1 MLRKKKLFKN
11 TEEEMKTVLESRGLW
26 NSRFV
31 EELGMKYKKMIVLL
45 AGRCLQF
52 GSRLEMED
60 LLQTG
65 YLALYDALD
74 RYKDVKQG
82 SKLSTYCYNLIRWR
96 MMEKSGLES
105 EEQISLDAPSIQANA
120 SGDDESPSIYEAIP
134 SHCPTPFDEALREE
148 IRQSVKNLPTR
159 LQEVIRLRYS
169 DDMSFDDIGKVF
181 GVTRQR
187 AEQLEKKA
195 LSLLRKKLSV

>member
-11 TEEEMKTVLESRGLW
+11 TEDEMKTVLESRGLW

-31 EELGMKYKKMIVLL
+31 EEIGMKYKKMIVLL
-45 AGRCLQF
+45 AGRCLRF

-74 RYKDVKQG
+74 RYKDVKRG

-96 MMEKSGLES
+96 MMEKSGLDGDDPV
-105 EEQISLDAPSIQANA
+105 SLDAPSIPSNT
-120 SGDDESPSIYEAIP
+120 SDDDESASIYEAIP
-134 SHCPTPFDEALREE
+134 SHCPTPFDETLREE
-148 IRQSVKNLPTR
+148 IRQSVKNLPPR
-159 LQEVIRLRYS
+159 LQHVIRLRYS
-169 DDMSFDDIGKVF
+169 DDLSFDDIGKVF
-181 GVTRQR
+181 GVSRQR

-195 LSLLRKKLSV
+195 LSLLRKKFSV

>member
-1 MLRKKKLFKN
+1 MPRKKKLYNN
-11 TEEEMKTVLESRGLW
+11 TESEMKTVLESRGLW
-26 NSRFV
+26 SSRFI
-31 EELGMKYKKMIVLL
+31 EEIGIKYKKMIVLL
-45 AGRCLQF
+45 AARSLQL

-74 RYKDVKQG
+74 RYKDVQHG

-96 MMEKSGLES
+96 MIEKSGLGDQEAV
-105 EEQISLDAPSIQANA
+105 SLDGP
-120 SGDDESPSIYEAIP
+120 AIP
-134 SHCPTPFDEALREE
+134 SNTSDDDDPPSICETIPSLFPTPFDEALGKE
-148 IRQSVKNLPTR
+148 IRHSVERLPLR
-159 LQEVIRLRYS
+159 LQEVIRMRYS

-181 GVTRQR
+181 GVSRQR

-195 LSLLRKKLSV
+195 ISLLRRKLAV

>member
-11 TEEEMKTVLESRGLW
+11 TEDEMKTVLESRGLW

-31 EELGMKYKKMIVLL
+31 EEIGMKYKKMIVLL
-45 AGRCLQF
+45 AGRCLRF

-74 RYKDVKQG
+74 RYKDEERG

-96 MMEKSGLES
+96 MMEKSGLDG
-105 EEQISLDAPSIQANA
+105 EEAVSLDAPSIPANA
-120 SGDDESPSIYEAIP
+120 SDDDESPSIYEAIP
-134 SHCPTPFDEALREE
+134 SHYPTPFDETLWEE
-148 IRQSVKNLPTR
+148 IQQSVKNLPTR
-159 LQEVIRLRYS
+159 LQHVIRLRYS

>member
-11 TEEEMKTVLESRGLW
+11 TEDEMKTVLESRGLW

-31 EELGMKYKKMIVLL
+31 EEIGMKYKKMIVLL

-96 MMEKSGLES
+96 MMEKSGLAS
-105 EEQISLDAPSIQANA
+105 EEPVSLDAPSIPSNA
-120 SGDDESPSIYEAIP
+120 DGDDDAPSIYEVIP
-134 SHCPTPFDEALREE
+134 SHLPTPFDETLSNEV
-148 IRQSVKNLPTR
+148 RQSVKHLPPR
-159 LQEVIRLRYS
+159 LQEVIRMRYS

-181 GVTRQR
+181 GVSRQR